1 MDAHDITDAG
11 LDGMR
16 LQWSPIWRPE
26 WARSPGAYVEAGLVG
41 WERSRRLLRGDDE
54 RLGLRVYLGV
64 RHSDPTRWGG
74 AGEPQATFFA
84 SALLG
89 RRTLFLRTFPTAGE
103 ALVALGEAR
112 RWLAQRA

>member
-1 MDAHDITDAG
+1 MDARDISDAG

-26 WARSPGAYVEAGLVG
+26 WTRSPDAYVEAGLVG

-64 RHSDPTRWGG
+64 RHSDPTRWGAAG
-74 AGEPQATFFA
+74 APHATFFA

-89 RRTLFLRTFPTAGE
+89 SRTLFLRTFPTAAE
-103 ALVALGEAR
+103 ALGALGEAR